1 MEKENAFYERLES
14 KGVSRRD
21 FMKFC
26 TFLTDT
32 VAVVNHMALLLL

>member
-1 MEKENAFYERLES
+1 MEKEQKQFYERLEQ

-26 TFLTDT
+26 TFITATMGLSSSF
-32 VAVVNHMALLLL
+32 VPV